1 MADYRSIATVAT
13 AVLRHLQD
21 FGTRVQQ
28 PEPILL
34 CQPAELATSQGIAI
48 CLWRVVAA
56 PKHNQPMSIDRS
68 GLRMPSPPAF
78 DLHFLGTS
86 IAQDVVR
93 QCEGLGWLL
102 CALTSKPVLKA
113 GNSSLDTDQRP
124 RSMDEEGV
132 SLSIHQPDEIAELNV
147 RAAFGLSA
155 PTVHFIARSAFIAA
169 SDISSVRPVLTRP
182 NL

>member
-1 MADYRSIATVAT
+1 MADHRSIATVVA

-21 FGTRVQQ
+21 FSASVQQ

-34 CQPAELATSQGIAI
+34 CQPADLATSKGIVI

-56 PKHNQPMSIDRS
+56 PRPNQPISVDRS
-68 GLRMPSPPAF
+68 GFRMSSPSAF

-102 CALTSKPVLKA
+102 CALTSKPFLMA

-132 SLSIHQPDEIAELNV
+132 SLSIHQPDEIAELNI
-147 RAAFGLSA
+147 RAAFGLTA
-155 PTVHFIARSAFIAA
+155 PMVHFIARSAVIDA
-169 SDISSVRPVLTRP
+169 SDISSARPVVTRP
-182 NL
+182 DL